1 MPKKKTV
8 VAVAKPKTKK
18 VKVKLEEETPV
29 KVSVETTNMEFETSA
44 AKVIPDNYG
53 EIPTLAPTRVFFD
66 GREVVDIL
74 DDGKGN
80 DKEYH
85 CKMSDGTTTMVP
97 KDLFVEKLK
106 EE

>member
-1 MPKKKTV
+1 MSKKKV
-8 VAVAKPKTKK
+8 IEASVKIAKPKKGK
-18 VKVKLEEETPV
+18 VKVEINLEESPV
-29 KVSVETTNMEFETSA
+29 KVSVDSSIKTSGTETPIESPR
-44 AKVIPDNYG
+44 IY
-53 EIPTLAPTRVFFD
+53 FD
-66 GREVVDIL
+66 GRYVLEIL